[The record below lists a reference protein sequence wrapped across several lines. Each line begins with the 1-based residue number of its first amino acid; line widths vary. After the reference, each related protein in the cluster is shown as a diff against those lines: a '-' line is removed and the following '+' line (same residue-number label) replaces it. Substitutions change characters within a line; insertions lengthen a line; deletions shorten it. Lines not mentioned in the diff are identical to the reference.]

1 MWWVLHGAGQ
11 GQAHWTCAGRQ
22 CCGGFLLAGA
32 HLLLQAAPSWCK
44 CFTGS
49 HPTLPILLPTFAP
62 RSQVA
67 FETDGTC
74 AVTLMVLG
82 DSKCSGSDNITT
94 FSG

>member
-1 MWWVLHGAGQ
+1 M
-11 GQAHWTCAGRQ
+11 
-22 CCGGFLLAGA
+22 
-32 HLLLQAAPSWCK
+32 
-44 CFTGS
+44 
-49 HPTLPILLPTFAP
+49 LPTFAP